1 MEGKTGAEKTR
12 HRARQVNRRLMIG
25 ICCKGPRRCLR
36 CGREFGI
43 DDTWWKILS
52 PADRVFG
59 RYAVGIHQ
67 VCPRPAGMLE
77 EEAD

>member
-1 MEGKTGAEKTR
+1 MERKRTEGE
-12 HRARQVNRRLMIG
+12 ARPGRMQVNRRLMIG
-25 ICCKGPRRCLR
+25 ICCKGPRRCLK

-52 PADRVFG
+52 SADREFG

-67 VCPRPAGMLE
+67 VCPRPAGTLRE
-77 EEAD
+77 EVE